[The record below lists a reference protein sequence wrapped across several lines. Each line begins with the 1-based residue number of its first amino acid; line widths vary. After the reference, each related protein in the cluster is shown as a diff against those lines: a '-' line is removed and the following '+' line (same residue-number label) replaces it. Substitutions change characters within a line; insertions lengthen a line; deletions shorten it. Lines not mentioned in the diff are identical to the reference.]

1 MLFSFKLLIF
11 LYRWLARGQLIW
23 VAESIS
29 VRVQTES
36 CSTCWSATMPQG
48 KPSTFNIPLYIVGII
63 LYVAYFLAYS
73 GDQER
78 PYKAVQVFE
87 RDPPSR
93 RNPYENRVLT
103 QQTSKKLKQTA
114 YPNRNAGSAV
124 NVRKCTL
131 NIQNYA
137 H

>member
-1 MLFSFKLLIF
+1 M
-11 LYRWLARGQLIW
+11 
-23 VAESIS
+23 
-29 VRVQTES
+29 RVQAES

-48 KPSTFNIPLYIVGII
+48 KPAALRIPLCFVGII

-78 PYKAVQVFE
+78 PYKSVQVVE
-87 RDPPSR
+87 RAPPSW
-93 RNPYENRVLT
+93 RNPYENRVHT

-114 YPNRNAGSAV
+114 YPNRDAGNAV